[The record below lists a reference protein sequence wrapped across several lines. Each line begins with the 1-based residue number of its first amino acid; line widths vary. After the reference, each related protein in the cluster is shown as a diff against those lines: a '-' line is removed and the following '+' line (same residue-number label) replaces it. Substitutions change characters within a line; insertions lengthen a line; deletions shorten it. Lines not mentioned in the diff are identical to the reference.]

1 MRNSVYESER
11 QLVTKLLAGSIAA
24 DKVGDRQI
32 RVIVSTPGS
41 DRVGDIMEP
50 MGCDLKAYRR
60 NPVVLLNHDRTKP
73 IGTAVVEIKSD
84 RVEATIT
91 FAPAGVCD
99 EADEAC
105 SMAKAGVLNA
115 VSPGFIIKEAS
126 PIKGGGA
133 HIKSWELLEISLV
146 TVPANPDAVVT
157 QRSLDPD
164 TEHRRR
170 EIEILGLKAA
180 PAVDCGGTH
189 SPAAEAAQ
197 RNRELAGLKERGKQQ
212 ERAAREHAM
221 ATPSAAA
228 HLNAKEEQDRSL
240 KASARFYHA
249 HSGGDR

>member
-11 QLVTKLLAGSIAA
+11 HLVTKLLAGSIAA

-41 DRVGDIMEP
+41 DRVGDVMEP

-126 PIKGGGA
+126 PIKGGGSR
-133 HIKSWELLEISLV
+133 ITKWELLEISLV

-189 SPAAEAAQ
+189 SPAEEAAQ

-212 ERAAREHAM
+212 ERHAQLAAM
-221 ATPSAAA
+221 STPAGAA
-228 HLNAKEEQDRSL
+228 HVLHKQEEERSL
-240 KASARFYHA
+240 SASRLYYDANH
-249 HSGGDR
+249 GGRR